1 MRNLFLLTVAL
12 LFTTA
17 FAFGQRVETTPQMS
31 SAVGSAPIQK
41 GNWMVG
47 GSLGSMGYSF
57 EGKSFNIN
65 VNPRAGYFISDGVA
79 IGASLN
85 GGLTTVKGGDNVW
98 TYGVAPFAR
107 YYFPE
112 GASATGRFFGQGELG
127 IAGSSIGKSA
137 DLAFAVGAGYAH
149 FVTQSVAL
157 EAVVGYNYSKAT
169 NANATAQSGLGFSLG
184 FQIYLPG
191 QR

>member
-1 MRNLFLLTVAL
+1 MKNLFLLTFAL

-17 FAFGQRVETTPQMS
+17 IAFGQRVDTKPQMS
-31 SAVGSAPIQK
+31 SAVGTAPIQQ
-41 GNWMVG
+41 GNWMIG

-65 VNPRAGYFISDGVA
+65 VNPRAGYFVSDGIAV
-79 IGASLN
+79 GASLN
-85 GGLTTVKGGDNVW
+85 AGLATSKYSDNEW
-98 TYGVAPFAR
+98 TYGIAPFVR

-112 GASATGRFFGQGELG
+112 GASSTGRFFGQGEVG
-127 IAGSSIGKSA
+127 IAGSSLGKSA
-137 DLAFAVGAGYAH
+137 DLAFGIGAGYAH

-157 EAVVGYNYSKAT
+157 EGVVGYNYSKAT
-169 NANATAQSGLGFSLG
+169 TANATAQSGLGFSLG

>member
-1 MRNLFLLTVAL
+1 MKNLFLLSIAL
-12 LFTTA
+12 LFASTV
-17 FAFGQRVETTPQMS
+17 AFGQKIETTPQMS
-31 SAVGSAPIQK
+31 AAVGDAPIQK

-47 GSLGSMGYSF
+47 GSLGSLGYSF
-57 EGKSFNIN
+57 EGKSFNVN
-65 VNPRAGYFISDGVA
+65 VNPRAGYFVSDGIA
-79 IGASLN
+79 IGASVN
-85 GGLTTVKGGDNVW
+85 AGITTVKGADNVW

-127 IAGSSIGKSA
+127 IAGSSIGKNA
-137 DLAFAVGAGYAH
+137 DLAFGIGAGYAH
-149 FVTQSVAL
+149 FITKSVAL
-157 EAVVGYNYSKAT
+157 EAVAGYNYSKAT
-169 NANATAQSGLGFSLG
+169 NASATAQSGLGVSLG